1 MSQALRNKV
10 AIITGG
16 SGGLGRATAE
26 VIAASGAKVVICGR
40 DGAKGDSAARR
51 IVEQGGDAMFV
62 PADVLVWND
71 MVRLADSVVARYG
84 QVDILVASG
93 GGSRYPTAD
102 DPRKAIGYFQDLVP
116 EDVTNLIAEAASAK
130 INPARAVVPHMIE
143 RRSGSILFITSE
155 GGRVPT
161 PMQTAISF
169 YAGGTI
175 AMTKVLAK
183 ELSRYSIRV
192 NTVAVSIVEGTPSFE
207 HAFGEERAESG
218 VYEKLRA
225 KAPFGL
231 AQASDIAEVAAF
243 LVSDQARF
251 VTGTTVS
258 PTGGLTFS

>member
-1 MSQALRNKV
+1 MSDDLRNKV
-10 AIITGG
+10 AMVTGG
-16 SGGLGRATAE
+16 TGGLGRAIAE
-26 VIAASGAKVVICGR
+26 SMAAAGAKVVICGR
-40 DGAKGDSAARR
+40 DETKGDSAARG
-51 IVEQGGDAMFV
+51 IVEQGGEATFV
-62 PADVLVWND
+62 PANVLVWDD
-71 MVRLADSVVARYG
+71 MVSLVDATVGRYG

-93 GGSRYPTAD
+93 GGSRYPGAEET
-102 DPRKAIGYFQDLVP
+102 RKAIGYFQDLVP
-116 EDVTNLIAEAASAK
+116 DDVTDLIAEAALAK

-183 ELSRYSIRV
+183 ELSRHCIRV

-207 HAFGEERAESG
+207 YAFGEERGGSS
-218 VYEKLRA
+218 VYDTICA

-231 AQASDIAEVAAF
+231 AKPSDIADVAAF